1 MNGCRNFFTGGYPYL
16 GPGATVVL
24 YSAKSGCGNF
34 FTGGFH
40 YLVNFKKELAI
51 S

>member
-1 MNGCRNFFTGGYPYL
+1 MNGCGNFFIGGYPYL

-24 YSAKSGCGNF
+24 YSVKSGCGNF